1 MKEYELIDAL
11 EAEIFKKKK
20 LTPMIEWACLK
31 PWYHKSLI
39 KKIKNNPL
47 ILDRDHVSLNAK
59 G

>member
-31 PWYHKSLI
+31 P
-39 KKIKNNPL
+39 
-47 ILDRDHVSLNAK
+47 
-59 G
+59 